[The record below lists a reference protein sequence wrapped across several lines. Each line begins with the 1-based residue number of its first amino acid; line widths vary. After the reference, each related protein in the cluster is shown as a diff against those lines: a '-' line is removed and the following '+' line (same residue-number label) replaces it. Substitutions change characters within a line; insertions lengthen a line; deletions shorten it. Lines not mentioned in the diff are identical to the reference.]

1 MQIGFAG
8 LWRKKEVLD
17 SEGCGLGEGSGLTY
31 LPGSPPGSSQGPRK
45 RDGWS
50 GGGGGVP
57 WAETAETHEE
67 EGRGHGGVSQ
77 PPCLGFP
84 FCDQGTCMGE
94 LTIPGSS

>member
-1 MQIGFAG
+1 MGVGGGFWSDISA
-8 LWRKKEVLD
+8 WEPPRQQ
-17 SEGCGLGEGSGLTY
+17 
-31 LPGSPPGSSQGPRK
+31 PGTEEK
-45 RDGWS
+45 GWLEW
-50 GGGGGVP
+50 GGGGVP